1 MKNRKKK
8 EGTRSRWDFQRLKNA
23 YANFSTTNKP
33 QSLDMSD
40 QNKLSL
46 RKPRTGLGVLYFP
59 QKNLDWKWQKYIP
72 MYTTYNTVG
81 PHIVHITVTRKKFWI
96 QWYESYHAQNSS
108 KSSEKLHL
116 FFYLP
121 TLLQRLHYVRTWCT
135 LQRYIWD
142 INFLWLM
149 HKYFSKLTDFYHIND
164 VIDYNVFETLF

>member
-1 MKNRKKK
+1 MTK
-8 EGTRSRWDFQRLKNA
+8 
-23 YANFSTTNKP
+23 
-33 QSLDMSD
+33 
-40 QNKLSL
+40 
-46 RKPRTGLGVLYFP
+46 
-59 QKNLDWKWQKYIP
+59 IHIC
-72 MYTTYNTVG
+72 TTYNTVG

-164 VIDYNVFETLF
+164 VIDYNVFETLFFNFLSKNWYVSLKKISRFLEGEKNHTSNKEGENWNLV